1 MNILKN
7 ENDNTIVLH
16 DEEGQE
22 WKFEVIDII
31 TVNNK
36 DYALLMPM
44 NELEEDEVYVFRLEE
59 DENGDQILVDL
70 DDEEELA
77 MVEEAW
83 EEMVY
88 DEEDENEE

>member
-1 MNILKN
+1 MKN

-22 WKFEVIDII
+22 WKFDVIDII
-31 TVNNK
+31 TVDNK
-36 DYALLMPM
+36 DYALLMPL
-44 NELEEDEVYVFRLEE
+44 NGFEEDEVYVFRIEE
-59 DENGDQILVDL
+59 DENGDQVLIDL

-83 EEMVY
+83 EELVY
-88 DEEDENEE
+88 EEDDETED